1 MTITRCLLLF
11 ALSALATRTLA
22 GQLADLPY
30 GNDGSAR
37 KTLDLYMPSEPG
49 PWPLLVHVSGRNW
62 QQADKRAIGNRA
74 LSFNALGKGVVAIDY
89 RQQPDVDWREQ
100 VADLAEAITWV
111 RTSARQY
118 GGDPNRL
125 VLHGEGSG
133 AHMVALLLSRAEEFG
148 LDADDLAAI
157 EGVMFTNGQGFDLDP
172 QRVSRKN
179 RIPAAMREPADWLER
194 SPFQLW
200 RDGRWPVLML
210 HNAESAVEGH
220 RFAARLKERGAA
232 VTENSQNGADGNAED
247 STRELSAAW
256 LKSLELGRV
265 QRLETMNYSPSF
277 RAGAT
282 GQSEATWF
290 ADRASHLVGHQGVLY
305 AALDAAT
312 TTVSPTSRVIRLD
325 GPGRLWRQEFRF
337 PLGVSKVDWLGGI
350 RVGGRDLLLAV
361 VATEGNGTSLW
372 LRRESGT
379 WAAVPTPWSLAQ
391 AQVHS
396 VLSDAGQILLLGE
409 GRGGGIW
416 RIEADSTDGIKV
428 SDEPEVRI
436 NGTVGGLVASAGQV
450 YGVWQNAGLP
460 GQIFRRQL
468 IGSAAEWIPLT
479 ESDPQAGSQATSVGL
494 VRESDGLDALL
505 VVHAG
510 AGRITRWQPGSI
522 TAPQLEFQ
530 IDAALSSLWPDEAG
544 PLQIARSGFQSGL
557 HPETNERV
565 SVLGIGRL
573 RTQSNEA
580 PIDGA
585 HLLIR
590 QTGGH
595 YSIGSVHDFD
605 SAAWP
610 KASAASYLPSPFVAD
625 QGRTWFV
632 AGAGTAESGNQA
644 WIEQGQL
651 DLAAPKRGPWW
662 DRSRSGHGFDLQRIG
677 NQWAVLFY
685 SFDADGAP
693 TWWSALGGIER
704 GQFTSNANGL
714 MLTEQVLREGQ
725 WTSAIDTERSGSVS
739 IRFGLAANEGACND
753 GVVRN
758 NALALA
764 ELSINLP
771 SRSPIRWCIE
781 PMQVRTAG
789 NGDVD
794 NNGIWT
800 ADLLDAGWGM
810 SLIAQGLGAD
820 NTQGAIVYYYDAA
833 GQPRWALGSG
843 AQRNGRSTLAM
854 LNVRNT
860 CPDCAQAQQQ
870 YRAIGQIDVL
880 STGACGEVATRASV
894 DLRYPDLDG
903 SVFVRQ
909 NVTLQ
914 RINESAC
921 Y

>member
-1 MTITRCLLLF
+1 MSITRYVLLVV
-11 ALSALATRTLA
+11 LSVLATQA
-22 GQLADLPY
+22 VGGQLADLPY
-30 GNDGSAR
+30 GNDGSER
-37 KTLDLYMPSEPG
+37 KTLDLYLPAEPG
-49 PWPLLVHVSGRNW
+49 PWPLLVHVPGRNW
-62 QQADKRAIGNRA
+62 RQADKRAIGNRA
-74 LSFNALGKGVVAIDY
+74 LTFNALGNGVVAIDY

-100 VADLAEAITWV
+100 LADLSEAITWI

-118 GGDPNRL
+118 GGDPDRL
-125 VLHGEGSG
+125 ILHGEGSG
-133 AHMVALLLSRAEEFG
+133 AHLIALLLSRAEEFG
-148 LDADDLAAI
+148 LDASDLAAI
-157 EGVMFTNGQGFDLDP
+157 KGVMFSNGQGFDLQP
-172 QRVSRKN
+172 QRLGANNSV
-179 RIPAAMREPADWLER
+179 PAAMRDPVDWLER

-210 HNAESAVEGH
+210 HDAENAEESR

-232 VTENSQNGADGNAED
+232 VTESPQEDAGGDPADA
-247 STRELSAAW
+247 TRELSAAW
-256 LKSLELGRV
+256 LKSLGLGRI
-265 QRLETMNYSPSF
+265 QRFETMNYSPSF
-277 RAGAT
+277 RAGAADR
-282 GQSEATWF
+282 SEAIWF
-290 ADRASHLVGHQGVLY
+290 ADRAGHLVGHQGVLY
-305 AALDAAT
+305 AALDAAA

-337 PLGVSKVDWLGGI
+337 PLGVSRVDWLGNI
-350 RVGGRDLLLAV
+350 RIGGNDLLLAV
-361 VATEGNGTSLW
+361 VATEASGSGLW

-379 WAAVPTPWSLAQ
+379 WVPVPVPWSMAQ
-391 AQVHS
+391 SRVHS
-396 VLSDAGQILLLGE
+396 VLSDAGQVLVLGQ
-409 GRGGGIW
+409 GRAGGIW
-416 RIEADSTDGIKV
+416 RIQADSVDGIKV

-436 NGTVGGLVASAGQV
+436 NGTVGGLIASAGQI
-450 YGVWQNAGLP
+450 YGVWQYAGLP
-460 GQIFRRQL
+460 GRIFRRQQV
-468 IGSAAEWIPLT
+468 GDVTEWLALT
-479 ESDPQAGSQATSVGL
+479 ESDPQGGGQATSVGL
-494 VRESDGLDALL
+494 VRDADGVDNMLI
-505 VVHAG
+505 VHAG
-510 AGRITRWQPGSI
+510 AGRITRWQPGSLG
-522 TAPQLEFQ
+522 APQLEFE
-530 IDAALSSLWPDEAG
+530 IDAALRGLWGDGGGTLWTA
-544 PLQIARSGFQSGL
+544 ASGFQSGL

-565 SVLGIGRL
+565 SILGIGRM
-573 RTQSNEA
+573 RAAANEA
-580 PIDGA
+580 PFDGA

-610 KASAASYLPSPFVAD
+610 KTSAESYVPSPFVAD
-625 QGRTWFV
+625 QGRSWYV

-651 DLAAPKRGPWW
+651 DLASPKRGPWW
-662 DRSRSGHGFDLQRIG
+662 DRGRSGHGFDLQRIG
-677 NQWAVLFY
+677 NQWALLFY

-693 TWWSALGGIER
+693 TWWSALGQIER

-725 WTSAIDTERSGSVS
+725 WTSAIDADRSGTIN

-753 GVVRN
+753 GIART

-764 ELSINLP
+764 ELTINLP
-771 SRSPIRWCIE
+771 SRAPIRWCIE

-789 NGDVD
+789 NGGVD

-800 ADLLDAGWGM
+800 ADLLDTGWGL

-843 AQRNGRSTLAM
+843 TQRNGRATLSM

-870 YRAIGQIDVL
+870 YRAIGQVDVL
-880 STGACGEVATRASV
+880 STGACGDVATRASI

-914 RINESAC
+914 RLNESAC